1 MYYKI
6 KTNMTIFFLNKKD
19 IKPKFFL
26 FCGYYLIF
34 LSAFYINENSTGGA
48 YQDYLGY
55 KDLINLFL
63 KDFKETLLTFD
74 QYGERHSPLT
84 IIILSFLFKLEL
96 SDEIIRFIF
105 FNFSIV
111 SIIFFYKCLR
121 IKFKSTNSNY
131 LFALS
136 LIFFLSPVFRSLS
149 VWPDSRIIGFH
160 FFIIS
165 IFFYLKYF
173 DQKKIV
179 FCYLN
184 VVFLAISSYFSINFC
199 IFGIFFLYKFYQN
212 LIINKK
218 LLNYFI
224 LNLFLAFPAFYYLFI
239 LDVFFIDPG
248 LTPGNENDFFGFNNN
263 LNFSNKILII
273 GSIFFFYL
281 LPFIFYYKDQFFLK
295 GVNLKELFIIFIF
308 FVLNILIFNYEI
320 IFTGGGIFFKVSNYF
335 FQNNIF
341 FYIISLYS
349 LIIIYLIL
357 IKEKRID
364 NLILILLILI
374 SNPQLSIY
382 HKYYDPLLIFL
393 FLTIFDLNF
402 KKNYFSIRNIAILN
416 IFYLSFLIL
425 NFLK

>member
-1 MYYKI
+1 
-6 KTNMTIFFLNKKD
+6 MTISFLNKEN

-26 FCGYYLIF
+26 FCTYYLIF

-55 KDLINLFL
+55 KDLIELFL
-63 KDFKETLLTFD
+63 KDFKETFLTFD

-84 IIILSFLFKLEL
+84 IILLSLLYKINL
-96 SDEIIRFIF
+96 SDTFIRFIF
-105 FNFSIV
+105 FNFSII
-111 SIIFFYKCLR
+111 SIIFFYKCLE
-121 IKFKSTNSNY
+121 IKFKSIPSNY

-136 LIFFLSPVFRSLS
+136 LILFLSPVFRSLS

-165 IFFYLKYF
+165 TFFYLKYF
-173 DQKKIV
+173 DQKKKII

-199 IFGIFFLYKFYQN
+199 LFGIFFFYKFYSD
-212 LIINKK
+212 LINNKK
-218 LLNYFI
+218 LLNYLLI
-224 LNLFLAFPAFYYLFI
+224 NLILAFPAFYYLFI
-239 LDVFFIDPG
+239 LDVFFINPG
-248 LTPGNENDFFGFNNN
+248 LTPGNENDFFGLNNN
-263 LNFSNKILII
+263 FNFSNKILII
-273 GSIFFFYL
+273 GSIIFFYL
-281 LPFIFYYKDQFFLK
+281 LPFVFYFKDKFY
-295 GVNLKELFIIFIF
+295 LKELNRKELLLIFIF
-308 FVLNILIFNYEI
+308 VSLNILVFNYKTV
-320 IFTGGGIFFKVSNYF
+320 FTGGGIFFKLSNYI

-341 FYIISLYS
+341 FYIISFYS

-357 IKEKRID
+357 IKKNKID
-364 NLILILLILI
+364 NLILVSIILI

-393 FLTIFDLNF
+393 FFTIFDLNF
-402 KKNYFSIRNIAILN
+402 KKNYFSIKNIAILN
-416 IFYLSFLIL
+416 IFYLSFLVL